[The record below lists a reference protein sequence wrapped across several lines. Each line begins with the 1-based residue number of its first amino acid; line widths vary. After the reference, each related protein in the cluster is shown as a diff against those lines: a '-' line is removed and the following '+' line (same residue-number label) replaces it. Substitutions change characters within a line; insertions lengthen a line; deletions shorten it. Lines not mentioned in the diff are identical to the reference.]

1 MQTINRN
8 LIIVKPKQPYVDW
21 INVQPDQEP
30 PVSLAYIQRDCHIY
44 LIPEMVNEEEALEYI
59 QAFKLEIFE
68 IELDSWSRDT
78 KIWPKK
84 RTPAM
89 FDEWFELEFH
99 SMIFDLHRKRIR
111 KES

>member
-1 MQTINRN
+1 
-8 LIIVKPKQPYVDW
+8 
-21 INVQPDQEP
+21 
-30 PVSLAYIQRDCHIY
+30 
-44 LIPEMVNEEEALEYI
+44 MVNEEEALEYI

-68 IELDSWSRDT
+68 IELDSLSRDP

-99 SMIFDLHRKRIR
+99 SMIFDLHRKPIR